1 MMADMLTLY
10 MTSGLSKSGGIV
22 HGIVSA
28 VAESFLDAKGRS
40 LITKSM
46 QAKSLHRLADWGLH
60 AHQLKKYGST
70 EDYHYM
76 NTKDKP
82 RNTCSFDD
90 ARDCP
95 NGNCLVGAIS
105 KYTRY
110 FTDTDTLST
119 FDLRDAL
126 PFLVHLL
133 IDVSIP
139 LHSSGREKNGRSVN
153 GTYGTER
160 LSFHSMFE
168 SSIPRQ
174 RINTDFKGT
183 SVLYMRYL
191 IGLIKDEQGSG
202 TGSVMSNKSGW
213 LTKHEITAQNDRGNS
228 LAAIEWATEGNSISC
243 RAIWPA
249 YDANPDQNFNAEF
262 YQKMIPMVDQQLA
275 KAAYRLAFW
284 INSIAALVCKDIKC
298 VDSTSTAFDGSGGWM
313 TLIAVPFMLALTL
326 LG

>member
-1 MMADMLTLY
+1 

-70 EDYHYM
+70 QKTIVNYM

-139 LHSSGREKNGRSVN
+139 LHSSGR
-153 GTYGTER
+153 
-160 LSFHSMFE
+160 
-168 SSIPRQ
+168 
-174 RINTDFKGT
+174 
-183 SVLYMRYL
+183 
-191 IGLIKDEQGSG
+191 DEQGSG